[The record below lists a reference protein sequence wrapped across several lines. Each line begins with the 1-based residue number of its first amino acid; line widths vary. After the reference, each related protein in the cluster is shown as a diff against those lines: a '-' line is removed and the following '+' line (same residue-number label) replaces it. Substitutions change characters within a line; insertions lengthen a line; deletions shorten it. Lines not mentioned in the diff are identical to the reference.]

1 MRRWLLAGTTCLAAT
16 GCFQVVNPDVTG
28 PHGEHLMELQCP
40 TPADCMSYARQVCGG
55 DFDLV
60 TNSVSG
66 GYKSGTKDTMLVQCK
81 SGLDG
86 GVSGAPR
93 PATH

>member
-1 MRRWLLAGTTCLAAT
+1 MKRWMLVPALLGVTA

-55 DFDLV
+55 DFDVV
-60 TNSVSG
+60 TSPG
-66 GYKSGTKDTMLVQCK
+66 PGAPFMLVQCK
-81 SGLDG
+81 PPRAAG
-86 GVSGAPR
+86 GADAG
-93 PATH
+93 